1 MELQAGGIDAGRVV
15 ERLVLA
21 RRKHQ
26 HVERRRLA
34 RQDAAVDEILLD
46 PQRLGGAILSDH
58 AGVGE
63 VHAAEAREADSAVF
77 DVALPQPGLLP
88 AHHQVSPALETETL
102 PRLGRDERHR
112 EYPKDRKST
121 RLNSITSLSRM
132 PSSA

>member
-1 MELQAGGIDAGRVV
+1 MELQPGGIDTGRVV

-63 VHAAEAREADSAVF
+63 VHAAEAREADSPVF
-77 DVALPQPGLLP
+77 DVALPQSRLLP
-88 AHHQVSPALETETL
+88 AHDQVSPALETETL
-102 PRLGRDERHR
+102 SGLSRDER
-112 EYPKDRKST
+112 Y
-121 RLNSITSLSRM
+121 
-132 PSSA
+132 